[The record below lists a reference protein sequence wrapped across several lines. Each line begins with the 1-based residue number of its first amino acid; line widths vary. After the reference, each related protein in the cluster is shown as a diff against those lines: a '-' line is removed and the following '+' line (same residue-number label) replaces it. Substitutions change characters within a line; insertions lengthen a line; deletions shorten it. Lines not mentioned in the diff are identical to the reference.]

1 MQLLATNRTWHTGMF
16 AIEKRTTGTGTSKY
30 ILILKF
36 DLPLERNQKIIIII
50 HVP

>member
-1 MQLLATNRTWHTGMF
+1 MQLLATNRKWHTGMF
-16 AIEKRTTGTGTSKY
+16 AIEKRTTGTSKY